1 MATNRHQPITRTIAI
16 VDQMGD
22 LPFDPWNE
30 GRWAEISFEMDL
42 SLGSAST
49 VEAFRPIYRF
59 WRCVL
64 SEEKN
69 FDLQIYAKPSKSKQR
84 GQDLEVFLIGGYI
97 FDILLDVLYDKI
109 DKDFLKL
116 KLEMTAVKFGKEQE
130 KNVTF
135 ISKEMVAT
143 LSTGYIPNPDPDE
156 PDEGYKFYFEDTYLG
171 TLTEPY
177 LELVDGGSHSWKF
190 KVDLIVD
197 EKDAYG
203 VKLPKLESIEKA
215 ILEEELHTD
224 FVLVAG
230 DGGKIPCSKDR
241 LSSRSKV
248 FCGMLKS
255 GMKESTE
262 NECKL
267 EGMSKEGVKALLKY
281 IYYFSVED
289 ALQDPK
295 IAMELLEAGH
305 KYDVILLEDAM
316 KRIFIGKPEEWFTVD
331 AALLLFLWSLKMG
344 NCKDLTRKAVMMINM
359 KWDEARKTSV
369 FQEQFAGIPKNLEKL
384 HSWTLRAMNMNH

>member
-1 MATNRHQPITRTIAI
+1 MATKRHQPITRTIAI
-16 VDQMGD
+16 VHEVGELQFQ
-22 LPFDPWNE
+22 PINE
-30 GRWAEISFEMDL
+30 GRRADASFEMDL
-42 SLGSAST
+42 SVGSASI
-49 VEAFRPIYRF
+49 VEAIRPTYRF

-64 SEEKN
+64 NKKKN
-69 FDLQIYAKPSKSKQR
+69 LDLQIHAKPSRSQQPQR
-84 GQDLEVFLIGGYI
+84 GQDLEVFMIAGDV
-97 FDILLDVLYDKI
+97 FDILLNVLYDKI

-116 KLEMTAVKFGKEQE
+116 KLEMTAVKFGKEEQ
-130 KNVTF
+130 NVTF
-135 ISKEMVAT
+135 TSKEMVAT
-143 LSTGYIPNPDPDE
+143 LNDGYNPDE
-156 PDEGYKFYFEDTYLG
+156 PDDVYKFIFEDPYIG

-215 ILEEELHTD
+215 VLEEELHTD

-230 DGGKIPCSKDR
+230 DGGKISCSKDR

-267 EGMSKEGVKALLKY
+267 EDMSKEGVKALLKY

-289 ALQDPK
+289 ALKDPK

-344 NCKDLTRKAVMMINM
+344 NCTDLTRKAVMMINM
-359 KWDEARKTSV
+359 KWDEARKTSM
-369 FQEQFAGIPKNLEKL
+369 FKEKFARIPENLEEL
-384 HSWTLRAMNMNH
+384 QSWTLHAMNH